1 MHQWDRNDIK
11 GLLSEEGVDD
21 NTIVN
26 EFLEYGHGVGV
37 KATTLKTMDSI
48 LNNGEVL
55 DKKIIWS
62 PFLREV
68 IGGSY

>member
-1 MHQWDRNDIK
+1 
-11 GLLSEEGVDD
+11 LSEEGVDD

-55 DKKIIWS
+55 DKKII
-62 PFLREV
+62 
-68 IGGSY
+68 